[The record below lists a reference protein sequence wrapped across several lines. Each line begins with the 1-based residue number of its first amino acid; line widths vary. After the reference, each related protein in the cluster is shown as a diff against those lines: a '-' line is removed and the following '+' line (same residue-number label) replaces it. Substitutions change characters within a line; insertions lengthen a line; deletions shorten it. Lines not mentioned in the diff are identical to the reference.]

1 MWKSAWDMAVNLGFM
16 AAGNSDKE
24 TPLMKQYHTI
34 KAQYPGAILLFRV
47 GDFYETFSEDARI
60 ASKVLGI
67 VLTKRSNG
75 AASDQD
81 LAGFPHHSL
90 DNYLP
95 RLVKAGYR
103 VAICDQ
109 LEDPKKTKTIVKR
122 GVTELVTP
130 GVSYNDKVLE
140 IKQSNYLVSVV
151 EQNMQ
156 WAASFLDISTGEFM
170 ACEGSL
176 ITIKKLIDAFK
187 PAEWI
192 LPKQQQHTIFEMLG
206 TPTSFQTIDSWVY
219 EASNAQDALCRQFK
233 TQNLKGF
240 GIADMTLAIGASAA
254 ILQYLQFTH
263 HTHID
268 HINRI
273 SRIDEGDSV
282 WIDGF
287 TARNLELTRP
297 IYQGGTAV
305 IDVIDKTCTAMGARL
320 LRNWLVFPLL
330 NRKAI
335 ESRHQR
341 VEVFIHNATE
351 TSVFRDTMK
360 QIGDL
365 QRLVSKVALRKIG
378 PRECLTL
385 GYGLDHLAECKDLFE
400 KSSDP
405 QLQALASQIDPL
417 PRLQTLLSD
426 RLLADA
432 PAVAAKGGIFKSPV
446 HPELQELRELTV
458 SGKDKL
464 IEIQQAEIQRSGIPS
479 LKIGFNNVFGYY
491 LEVTNSHKDKAPED
505 WIRKQTLANAE
516 RYITPELKIYEEKIL
531 NAEDRILTLEA
542 QLWESLLNDISEFVP
557 LLQQQAVILAE
568 LDVLAGFAQLAMD
581 SNYCKPQL
589 NDGHDLLLK
598 DCRHPV
604 IEFQLPAGESYIP
617 NTIEINKNEQR
628 IIILT
633 GPNMSGKSAILRQT
647 ALAVI
652 LAQIGCFVPCS
663 EAHIGITDKIYTRVG
678 ASDNISV
685 GESTFMVEMSETA
698 SILNNLSDRS
708 LVLLDEIGRG
718 TSTYDG
724 VSLAWSI
731 AEYLHSHTS
740 APKTL
745 FATHYHE
752 LNELETKCPG
762 IVNFHISIKEQG
774 AQIVFLRK
782 LTRGGSEHSFGIH
795 VAQLAGIPNAVL
807 MRATE
812 ILNKLEEDRS
822 NLSPQKTLKNTS
834 SKPVYQMNMFQTE
847 DPKLIQVK
855 KLLAGLDI
863 NTLTPIEALLKLQA
877 LQGILNEKLS

>member
-1 MWKSAWDMAVNLGFM
+1 MAG
-16 AAGNSDKE
+16 ASTDKE
-24 TPLMKQYHTI
+24 TPLMKQYHSI

-140 IKQSNYLVSVV
+140 TKQSNYLASVY

-156 WAASFLDISTGEFM
+156 WAVAFLDISTGEFHVS
-170 ACEGSL
+170 EGS
-176 ITIKKLIDAFK
+176 IVSIKKLLDAYK
-187 PAEWI
+187 PSEW
-192 LPKQQQHTIFEMLG
+192 LMPKQQQSLVQELLG
-206 TPTSFQTIDSWVY
+206 TPASFQTLESWVY
-219 EASNAQDALCRQFK
+219 EPSTAQESLCRQFK
-233 TQNLKGF
+233 TQNLKGY
-240 GIADMTLAIGASAA
+240 GIAEMPLAIAA
-254 ILQYLQFTH
+254 AAATLQYLNITH
-263 HTHID
+263 HTHIA
-268 HINRI
+268 HINSI
-273 SRIDEGDSV
+273 ARIDEHDSV

-287 TARNLELTRP
+287 TARNLELVRP
-297 IYQGGTAV
+297 IYQGGTAL

-320 LRNWLVFPLL
+320 LRQWLVFPLIRR
-330 NRKAI
+330 NDI
-335 ESRHQR
+335 EARHNQ
-341 VEVFIHNATE
+341 VEVFINNASE
-351 TSVFRDTMK
+351 TSSFRDTMK

-378 PRECLTL
+378 PRECLML
-385 GYGLDHLAECKDLFE
+385 GYGLENLQESKALFE
-400 KSSDP
+400 NSKDP
-405 QLQALASQIDPL
+405 LLQALAHKIDSL
-417 PRLQTLLSD
+417 PQLQQLIMD
-426 RLLADA
+426 RILADA
-432 PAVAAKGGIFKSPV
+432 PAVAAKGGIFKSHV
-446 HPELQELRELTV
+446 HPELEELRGLTT

-464 IEIQQAEIQRSGIPS
+464 IEIQQQEIERSGITS

-491 LEVTNSHKDKAPED
+491 LEVTNSHKDKAPSD
-505 WIRKQTLANAE
+505 WIRKQTLTNAE
-516 RYITPELKIYEEKIL
+516 RYITPELKVYEEKIL
-531 NAEDRILTLEA
+531 NAEDRILALEA
-542 QLWESLLNDISEFVP
+542 QLWEQLLDSMAEHVP
-557 LLQQQAVILAE
+557 ALQLQANLLAE

-581 SNYCKPQL
+581 NHYCKPQM
-589 NDGHDLLLK
+589 NDGHSLLLK

-604 IEFQLPAGESYIP
+604 IEYQLPPGESYIP
-617 NTIEINKNEQR
+617 NTISLNKDEQR

-652 LAQIGCFVPCS
+652 LAQIGCYAPCS
-663 EAHIGITDKIYTRVG
+663 AAEIGVVDKIYTRVG

-685 GESTFMVEMSETA
+685 GESTFMVEMTETA

-731 AEYLHSHTS
+731 AEYIHSHPS
-740 APKTL
+740 QPKTL

-752 LNELETKCPG
+752 LNELESKCPG
-762 IVNFHISIKEQG
+762 IRNYHISIKEQG
-774 AQIVFLRK
+774 SQIIFLRK
-782 LTRGGSEHSFGIH
+782 LTAGGSEHSFGIH

-807 MRATE
+807 LRATE
-812 ILNKLEEDRS
+812 ILNRLEEDRT
-822 NLSPQKTLKNTS
+822 NLSPQKTLKKTD

-847 DPKLIQVK
+847 DPKMIQVK
-855 KLLAGLDI
+855 KLCGGIDI

-877 LQGILNEKLS
+877 IQGILNNQL

>member
-1 MWKSAWDMAVNLGFM
+1 MWKSGCELAVILGLMAG
-16 AAGNSDKE
+16 ASTDKE
-24 TPLMKQYHTI
+24 TPLMKQYHSI

-140 IKQSNYLVSVV
+140 TKQSNYLASVY

-156 WAASFLDISTGEFM
+156 WAVAFLDISTGEFHVS
-170 ACEGSL
+170 EGS
-176 ITIKKLIDAFK
+176 IVSIKKLLDAYK
-187 PAEWI
+187 PSEW
-192 LPKQQQHTIFEMLG
+192 LMSKQQQSLVQELLG
-206 TPTSFQTIDSWVY
+206 TPSSFQTLESWVY
-219 EASNAQDALCRQFK
+219 ESSTAHEALCRQFK
-233 TQNLKGF
+233 TQNLKGY
-240 GIADMTLAIGASAA
+240 GIAEMPLAIAA
-254 ILQYLQFTH
+254 AAATLQYLNITH
-263 HTHID
+263 HTHIA
-268 HINRI
+268 HINSI
-273 SRIDEGDSV
+273 ARIDEHDSV

-287 TARNLELTRP
+287 TARNLELVRP
-297 IYQGGTAV
+297 IYQGGTAL
-305 IDVIDKTCTAMGARL
+305 IDVIDKTCTSMGARL
-320 LRNWLVFPLL
+320 LRQWLVFPLIQ
-330 NRKAI
+330 RSDI
-335 ESRHQR
+335 EVRHNQ
-341 VEVFIHNATE
+341 VEVFINNASE
-351 TSVFRDTMK
+351 TSSFRDTMK

-378 PRECLTL
+378 PRECLML
-385 GYGLDHLAECKDLFE
+385 GYGLENLQESKVLFE
-400 KSSDP
+400 NSKDP
-405 QLQALASQIDPL
+405 LLQALARKIDSL
-417 PRLQTLLSD
+417 PQLQQVIMD
-426 RLLADA
+426 RILADA
-432 PAVAAKGGIFKSPV
+432 PAVAAKGGIFKSHV
-446 HPELQELRELTV
+446 HPELEELRGLTT

-464 IEIQQAEIQRSGIPS
+464 IEIQQQEIERSGITS

-491 LEVTNSHKDKAPED
+491 LEVTNSHKDKAPTD
-505 WIRKQTLANAE
+505 WIRKQTLTNAE
-516 RYITPELKIYEEKIL
+516 RYITPELKVYEEKIL
-531 NAEDRILTLEA
+531 NAEDRILALEA
-542 QLWESLLNDISEFVP
+542 QLWEQLLDAMAEYVP
-557 LLQQQAVILAE
+557 ALQLQANLLAE

-581 SNYCKPQL
+581 NHYCKPQM
-589 NDGHDLLLK
+589 NDGHSLLLK

-604 IEFQLPAGESYIP
+604 IEYQLPPGESYIP
-617 NTIEINKNEQR
+617 NTISLDKDEQR

-652 LAQIGCFVPCS
+652 LAQIGCYAPCS
-663 EAHIGITDKIYTRVG
+663 AAEIGVVDKIYTRVG

-685 GESTFMVEMSETA
+685 GESTFMVEMTETA

-731 AEYLHSHTS
+731 AEYIHSHPS
-740 APKTL
+740 QPKTL

-752 LNELETKCPG
+752 LNELEAKCPG
-762 IVNFHISIKEQG
+762 IRNYHISIKEQG
-774 AQIVFLRK
+774 NQIIFLRK
-782 LTRGGSEHSFGIH
+782 LTVGGSEHSFGIH

-807 MRATE
+807 LRATE
-812 ILNKLEEDRS
+812 ILNRLEEDRT
-822 NLSPQKTLKNTS
+822 NLSPQKTLKKTD

-847 DPKLIQVK
+847 DPKMIQVK
-855 KLLAGLDI
+855 KLCGAIDI

-877 LQGILNEKLS
+877 IQGILNNQL

>member
-1 MWKSAWDMAVNLGFM
+1 MWKSGCELAVILRLMAG
-16 AAGNSDKE
+16 ASTDKE
-24 TPLMKQYHTI
+24 TPLMKQYHSI

-140 IKQSNYLVSVV
+140 TKQSNYLASVY

-156 WAASFLDISTGEFM
+156 WAVAFLDISTGEFHVS
-170 ACEGSL
+170 EGS
-176 ITIKKLIDAFK
+176 IVSIKKLLDAYK
-187 PAEWI
+187 PSEW
-192 LPKQQQHTIFEMLG
+192 LMSKQQQSLVQELLG
-206 TPTSFQTIDSWVY
+206 TPSSFQTLESWVY
-219 EASNAQDALCRQFK
+219 ESSTAHEALCRQFK
-233 TQNLKGF
+233 TQNLKGY
-240 GIADMTLAIGASAA
+240 GIAEMPLAIAA
-254 ILQYLQFTH
+254 AAATLQYLNITH
-263 HTHID
+263 HTHIA
-268 HINRI
+268 HINSI
-273 SRIDEGDSV
+273 ARIDEHDSV

-287 TARNLELTRP
+287 TARNLELVRP
-297 IYQGGTAV
+297 IYQGGTAL
-305 IDVIDKTCTAMGARL
+305 IDVIDKTCTSMGARL
-320 LRNWLVFPLL
+320 LRQWLVFPLIQ
-330 NRKAI
+330 RSDI
-335 ESRHQR
+335 EVRHNQ
-341 VEVFIHNATE
+341 VEVFINNASE
-351 TSVFRDTMK
+351 TSSFRDTMK

-378 PRECLTL
+378 PRECLML
-385 GYGLDHLAECKDLFE
+385 GYGLENLQESKVLFE
-400 KSSDP
+400 NSKDP
-405 QLQALASQIDPL
+405 LLQALAHKIDSL
-417 PRLQTLLSD
+417 PQLQQVIMD
-426 RLLADA
+426 RILADA
-432 PAVAAKGGIFKSPV
+432 PAVAAKGGIFKSHV
-446 HPELQELRELTV
+446 HPELEELRGLTT

-464 IEIQQAEIQRSGIPS
+464 IEIQQQEIERSGITS

-491 LEVTNSHKDKAPED
+491 LEVTNSHKDKAPTD
-505 WIRKQTLANAE
+505 WIRKQTLTNAE
-516 RYITPELKIYEEKIL
+516 RYITPELKVYEEKIL
-531 NAEDRILTLEA
+531 NAEDRILALEA
-542 QLWESLLNDISEFVP
+542 QLWEQLLDAMAEYVP
-557 LLQQQAVILAE
+557 ALQLQANLLAE

-581 SNYCKPQL
+581 NHYCKPQM
-589 NDGHDLLLK
+589 NDGHSLLLK

-604 IEFQLPAGESYIP
+604 IEYQLPPGESYIP
-617 NTIEINKNEQR
+617 NTISLDKDEQR

-652 LAQIGCFVPCS
+652 LAQIGCYAPCS
-663 EAHIGITDKIYTRVG
+663 AAEIGVVDKIYTRVG

-685 GESTFMVEMSETA
+685 GESTFMVEMTETA

-731 AEYLHSHTS
+731 AEYIHSHPS
-740 APKTL
+740 QPKTL

-752 LNELETKCPG
+752 LNELEAKCPG
-762 IVNFHISIKEQG
+762 IRNYHISIKEQG
-774 AQIVFLRK
+774 NQIIFLRK
-782 LTRGGSEHSFGIH
+782 LTVGGSEHSFGIH

-807 MRATE
+807 LRATE
-812 ILNKLEEDRS
+812 ILNRLEEDRT
-822 NLSPQKTLKNTS
+822 NLSPQKTLKKTD

-847 DPKLIQVK
+847 DPKMIQVK
-855 KLLAGLDI
+855 KLCGAIDI

-877 LQGILNEKLS
+877 IQGILNNQL

>member
-1 MWKSAWDMAVNLGFM
+1 MAG
-16 AAGNSDKE
+16 GNSDKE
-24 TPLMKQYHTI
+24 TPLMKQYYTI

-81 LAGFPHHSL
+81 LAGFPYHSL

-140 IKQSNYLVSVV
+140 IKQSNYLVSVL

-156 WAASFLDISTGEFM
+156 WAASFLDISTGEFLV
-170 ACEGSL
+170 CEGSL
-176 ITIKKLIDAFK
+176 ITVKKMIDAFK
-187 PAEWI
+187 PSEWI
-192 LPKQQQHTIFEMLG
+192 LPKQQQQTIFEILG
-206 TPTSFQTIDSWVY
+206 TPASFQTIESWVY
-219 EASNAQDALCRQFK
+219 ESSNANESLCRQFK

-240 GIADMTLAIGASAA
+240 GISEMPLAIGSAAA

-305 IDVIDKTCTAMGARL
+305 IDVIDKTCTAMGARM

-330 NRKAI
+330 DRQAI
-335 ESRHQR
+335 EHRHQR
-341 VEVFIHNATE
+341 VEVFINNPSE

-385 GYGLDHLAECKDLFE
+385 GYGLDNLADCKVLFE
-400 KSSDP
+400 NSSDP
-405 QLQALASQIDPL
+405 QLQALASKIDPL
-417 PRLQTLLSD
+417 PKLQTIISD
-426 RLLADA
+426 RMLADA
-432 PAVAAKGGIFKSPV
+432 PAVAAKGGIFKSHV
-446 HPELQELRELTV
+446 HPDLQELRDLTT

-464 IEIQQAEIQRSGIPS
+464 IEIQQAEIQRSGITS

-505 WIRKQTLANAE
+505 WIRKQTLTNAE

-531 NAEDRILTLEA
+531 NAEDLILALESE
-542 QLWESLLNDISEFVP
+542 LWEKLLTDMSEFVP
-557 LLQQQAVILAE
+557 LLQQQATILAE
-568 LDVLAGFAQLAMD
+568 LDVLVGFAQLAMD
-581 SNYCKPQL
+581 YNYCKPNL
-589 NDGHDLLLK
+589 NDGYDLLLK

-617 NTIEINKNEQR
+617 NTIQLNKDEQR
-628 IIILT
+628 IVILT

-652 LAQIGCFVPCS
+652 LAQIGCYVPCS

-731 AEYLHSHTS
+731 AEYIHSHPA

-752 LNELETKCPG
+752 LNELESKCPG

-774 AQIVFLRK
+774 SQIVFLRK

-807 MRATE
+807 IRATE

-834 SKPVYQMNMFQTE
+834 TKPVYQMNMFQTE

-855 KLLAGLDI
+855 KLLASIDI

-877 LQGILNEKLS
+877 VQGILNEKIN

>member
-1 MWKSAWDMAVNLGFM
+1 MAG
-16 AAGNSDKE
+16 ASTDKE
-24 TPLMKQYHTI
+24 TPLMKQYHSI

-140 IKQSNYLVSVV
+140 TKQSNYLASVY

-156 WAASFLDISTGEFM
+156 WAVAFLDISTGEFHVS
-170 ACEGSL
+170 EGS
-176 ITIKKLIDAFK
+176 IVSIKKLLDAYK
-187 PAEWI
+187 PSEW
-192 LPKQQQHTIFEMLG
+192 LMPKQQQSLVHELLG
-206 TPTSFQTIDSWVY
+206 TPTSFQTLESWVY
-219 EASNAQDALCRQFK
+219 EQSTAQESLCRQFK
-233 TQNLKGF
+233 TQNLKGY
-240 GIADMTLAIGASAA
+240 GIAEMPLAIAA
-254 ILQYLQFTH
+254 AAATLQYLNITH
-263 HTHID
+263 HTHIA
-268 HINRI
+268 HINSI
-273 SRIDEGDSV
+273 ARIDEHDSV

-287 TARNLELTRP
+287 TARNLELVRP
-297 IYQGGTAV
+297 IYQGGTAL

-320 LRNWLVFPLL
+320 LRQWLVFPLIRR
-330 NRKAI
+330 NDI
-335 ESRHQR
+335 EARHNQ
-341 VEVFIHNATE
+341 VEVFINNASE
-351 TSVFRDTMK
+351 TSSFRDTMK

-378 PRECLTL
+378 PRECLML
-385 GYGLDHLAECKDLFE
+385 GYGLENLQESKALFE
-400 KSSDP
+400 NSKDP
-405 QLQALASQIDPL
+405 LLQALAHKIDSL
-417 PRLQTLLSD
+417 PQLQQLIMD
-426 RLLADA
+426 RILADA
-432 PAVAAKGGIFKSPV
+432 PAVAAKGGIFKSHV
-446 HPELQELRELTV
+446 HPELEELRGLTT

-464 IEIQQAEIQRSGIPS
+464 IEIQQQEIERSGITS

-491 LEVTNSHKDKAPED
+491 LEVTNSHKDKAPSD
-505 WIRKQTLANAE
+505 WIRKQTLTNAE
-516 RYITPELKIYEEKIL
+516 RYITPELKVYEEKIL
-531 NAEDRILTLEA
+531 NAEDRILALEA
-542 QLWESLLNDISEFVP
+542 QLWEQLLDAMAEHVP
-557 LLQQQAVILAE
+557 ALQLQANLLAE

-581 SNYCKPQL
+581 NHYCKPQM
-589 NDGHDLLLK
+589 NDGHSLLLK

-604 IEFQLPAGESYIP
+604 IEYQLPPGESYIP
-617 NTIEINKNEQR
+617 NTISLNKDEQR

-652 LAQIGCFVPCS
+652 LAQIGCYAPCS
-663 EAHIGITDKIYTRVG
+663 AAEIGVVDKIYTRVG

-685 GESTFMVEMSETA
+685 GESTFMVEMTETA

-731 AEYLHSHTS
+731 AEYIHSHPS
-740 APKTL
+740 QPKTL

-752 LNELETKCPG
+752 LNELESKCPG
-762 IVNFHISIKEQG
+762 IRNYHISIKEQG
-774 AQIVFLRK
+774 SQIIFLRK
-782 LTRGGSEHSFGIH
+782 LTAGGSEHSFGIH

-807 MRATE
+807 LRATE
-812 ILNKLEEDRS
+812 ILNRLEEDRT
-822 NLSPQKTLKNTS
+822 NLSPQKTLKKTD

-847 DPKLIQVK
+847 DPKMIQVK
-855 KLLAGLDI
+855 KLCGGIDI

-877 LQGILNEKLS
+877 IQGILNNQL

>member
-1 MWKSAWDMAVNLGFM
+1 MAG
-16 AAGNSDKE
+16 ASTDKE
-24 TPLMKQYHTI
+24 TPLMKQYYSI

-140 IKQSNYLVSVV
+140 TKQSNYLASVY

-156 WAASFLDISTGEFM
+156 WAVAFLDISTGEFYVS
-170 ACEGSL
+170 EGSML
-176 ITIKKLIDAFK
+176 SIKKLIDAYK
-187 PAEWI
+187 PSEW
-192 LPKQQQHTIFEMLG
+192 LMPKQQQTLIQEMQG
-206 TPTSFQTIDSWVY
+206 TPTSFQTMETWVY
-219 EASNAQDALCRQFK
+219 EPSTAQEALCRQFK

-240 GIADMTLAIGASAA
+240 GIAEMPLAVSAA
-254 ILQYLQFTH
+254 AAALQYLTLTH
-263 HTHID
+263 HTHIA
-268 HINRI
+268 HINGI
-273 SRIDEGDSV
+273 SRIDENQSV

-287 TARNLELTRP
+287 TARNLELVRP
-297 IYQGGTAV
+297 IYQGGTAL

-320 LRNWLVFPLL
+320 LRQWLVFPLIH
-330 NRKAI
+330 RQAI
-335 ESRHQR
+335 EARHSQ
-341 VEVFIHNATE
+341 VEVFINNATE
-351 TSVFRDTMK
+351 TSSFRDTMK

-378 PRECLTL
+378 PRECLML
-385 GYGLDHLAECKDLFE
+385 GYGLENLQESKDLFAQS
-400 KSSDP
+400 KDP
-405 QLQALASQIDPL
+405 QLQALANKIDALPNLQALIMDQI
-417 PRLQTLLSD
+417 
-426 RLLADA
+426 LADA
-432 PAVAAKGGIFKSPV
+432 PAVAAKGGIFKSHV
-446 HPELQELRELTV
+446 HPELEELRGLTT

-464 IEIQQAEIQRSGIPS
+464 IEIQQQEIERSGIPS

-505 WIRKQTLANAE
+505 WIRKQTLTNAE

-531 NAEDRILTLEA
+531 NAEDRILALEA
-542 QLWESLLNDISEFVP
+542 QLWEQLLDSMSSFVAP
-557 LLQQQAVILAE
+557 LQLQANLLAE

-581 SNYCKPQL
+581 NQYCKPSM
-589 NDGHDLLLK
+589 NDGFDLVLK

-604 IEFQLPAGESYIP
+604 IEYQLPPGESYIP
-617 NTIEINKNEQR
+617 NTISLDKEAQR

-652 LAQIGCFVPCS
+652 LAQIGCYAPCS
-663 EAHIGITDKIYTRVG
+663 AAEIGVVDKIYTRVG

-685 GESTFMVEMSETA
+685 GESTFMVEMTETA

-731 AEYLHSHTS
+731 AEYIHSHP
-740 APKTL
+740 ALPKTL

-752 LNELETKCPG
+752 LNELESKCPG
-762 IVNFHISIKEQG
+762 IRNYHISIKEQG
-774 AQIVFLRK
+774 SQIIFLRK
-782 LTRGGSEHSFGIH
+782 LTQGGSEHSFGIH

-807 MRATE
+807 LRATE
-812 ILNKLEEDRS
+812 ILNQLEQERA
-822 NLSPQKTLKNTS
+822 NLSPQKTLKKTDT
-834 SKPVYQMNMFQTE
+834 KPVYQMNLFQTE
-847 DPKLIQVK
+847 DPKLVQVK
-855 KLLAGLDI
+855 KLCGTLDI

-877 LQGILNEKLS
+877 IQGILNNKL

>member
-1 MWKSAWDMAVNLGFM
+1 MAG
-16 AAGNSDKE
+16 GNSDKE
-24 TPLMKQYHTI
+24 TPLMKQYYTI

-81 LAGFPHHSL
+81 LAGFPYHSL

-140 IKQSNYLVSVV
+140 IKQSNYLVSVL

-156 WAASFLDISTGEFM
+156 WAASFLDISTGEFLV
-170 ACEGSL
+170 CEGSL
-176 ITIKKLIDAFK
+176 ITVKKMIDAFK
-187 PAEWI
+187 PSEWI
-192 LPKQQQHTIFEMLG
+192 LPKQQQQTIFEILG
-206 TPTSFQTIDSWVY
+206 TPASFQTIESWVY
-219 EASNAQDALCRQFK
+219 ESSNANESLCRQFK

-240 GIADMTLAIGASAA
+240 GISEMPLAIGSAAA

-305 IDVIDKTCTAMGARL
+305 IDVIDKTCTAMGARM

-330 NRKAI
+330 DRQAI
-335 ESRHQR
+335 EHRHQR
-341 VEVFIHNATE
+341 VEVFINNPSE

-385 GYGLDHLAECKDLFE
+385 GYGLDNLADCKVLFE
-400 KSSDP
+400 NSSDH
-405 QLQALASQIDPL
+405 QLQALASKIDPL
-417 PRLQTLLSD
+417 PKLQTIISD
-426 RLLADA
+426 RMLADA
-432 PAVAAKGGIFKSPV
+432 PAVAAKGGIFKSHV
-446 HPELQELRELTV
+446 HPDLQELRDLTT

-464 IEIQQAEIQRSGIPS
+464 IEIQQAEIQRSGITS

-505 WIRKQTLANAE
+505 WIRKQTLTNAE

-531 NAEDRILTLEA
+531 NAEDLILALESE
-542 QLWESLLNDISEFVP
+542 LWEKLLTDMSEFVP
-557 LLQQQAVILAE
+557 LLQQQATILAE
-568 LDVLAGFAQLAMD
+568 LDVLVGFAQLAMD
-581 SNYCKPQL
+581 YNYCKPNL
-589 NDGHDLLLK
+589 NDGYDLLLK

-617 NTIEINKNEQR
+617 NTIQLNKDEQR
-628 IIILT
+628 IVILT
-633 GPNMSGKSAILRQT
+633 GPNMSGKSAVLRQT

-652 LAQIGCFVPCS
+652 LAQIGCYVPCS

-731 AEYLHSHTS
+731 AEYLYTHPS

-752 LNELETKCPG
+752 LNELESKCPG

-782 LTRGGSEHSFGIH
+782 LTLGGSEHSFGIH

-807 MRATE
+807 IRATE

-834 SKPVYQMNMFQTE
+834 TKPVYQMNMFQTE

-855 KLLAGLDI
+855 KLLASIDI

-877 LQGILNEKLS
+877 VQGILNEKIN

>member
-1 MWKSAWDMAVNLGFM
+1 MAG
-16 AAGNSDKE
+16 ASTDKE
-24 TPLMKQYHTI
+24 TPLMKQYHSI

-140 IKQSNYLVSVV
+140 TKQSNYLASVY

-156 WAASFLDISTGEFM
+156 WAVAFLDISTGEFHVS
-170 ACEGSL
+170 EGS
-176 ITIKKLIDAFK
+176 IVSIKKLLDAYK
-187 PAEWI
+187 PSEW
-192 LPKQQQHTIFEMLG
+192 LMPKQQQSLVHELLG
-206 TPTSFQTIDSWVY
+206 TPTSFQTLESWVY
-219 EASNAQDALCRQFK
+219 EPSTAQESLCRQFK
-233 TQNLKGF
+233 TQNLKGY
-240 GIADMTLAIGASAA
+240 GIAEMPLAIAA
-254 ILQYLQFTH
+254 AAATLQYLNITH
-263 HTHID
+263 HTHIA
-268 HINRI
+268 HINSI
-273 SRIDEGDSV
+273 SRIDEHDSV

-287 TARNLELTRP
+287 TARNLELVRP
-297 IYQGGTAV
+297 IYQGGTAL

-320 LRNWLVFPLL
+320 LRQWLVFPLIRR
-330 NRKAI
+330 NDI
-335 ESRHQR
+335 EARHNQ
-341 VEVFIHNATE
+341 VEVFINNASE
-351 TSVFRDTMK
+351 TSSFRDTMK

-378 PRECLTL
+378 PRECLML
-385 GYGLDHLAECKDLFE
+385 GYGLENLQESKALFE
-400 KSSDP
+400 NSKDP
-405 QLQALASQIDPL
+405 LLQALAHKIDSL
-417 PRLQTLLSD
+417 PQLQQLIMD
-426 RLLADA
+426 RILADA
-432 PAVAAKGGIFKSPV
+432 PAVAAKGGIFKSHV
-446 HPELQELRELTV
+446 HPELEELRGLTT

-464 IEIQQAEIQRSGIPS
+464 IEIQQQEIERSGITS

-491 LEVTNSHKDKAPED
+491 LEVTNSHKDKAPSD
-505 WIRKQTLANAE
+505 WIRKQTLTNAE
-516 RYITPELKIYEEKIL
+516 RYITPELKVYEEKIL
-531 NAEDRILTLEA
+531 NAEDRILALEA
-542 QLWESLLNDISEFVP
+542 QLWEQLLDAMAEHVP
-557 LLQQQAVILAE
+557 ALQLQANLLAE

-581 SNYCKPQL
+581 NHYCKPQM
-589 NDGHDLLLK
+589 NDGHSLLLK

-604 IEFQLPAGESYIP
+604 IEYQLPPGESYIP
-617 NTIEINKNEQR
+617 NTISLNKDEQR

-652 LAQIGCFVPCS
+652 LAQIGCYAPCS
-663 EAHIGITDKIYTRVG
+663 AAEIGVVDKIYTRVG

-685 GESTFMVEMSETA
+685 GESTFMVEMTETA

-731 AEYLHSHTS
+731 AEYIHSHPS
-740 APKTL
+740 QPKTL

-752 LNELETKCPG
+752 LNELESKCPG
-762 IVNFHISIKEQG
+762 IRNYHISIKEQG
-774 AQIVFLRK
+774 SQIIFLRK
-782 LTRGGSEHSFGIH
+782 LTAGGSEHSFGIH

-807 MRATE
+807 LRATE
-812 ILNKLEEDRS
+812 ILNRLEEDRT
-822 NLSPQKTLKNTS
+822 NLSPQKTLKKTD

-847 DPKLIQVK
+847 DPKMIQVK
-855 KLLAGLDI
+855 KLCGGIDI

-877 LQGILNEKLS
+877 IQGILNNQL

>member
-1 MWKSAWDMAVNLGFM
+1 MWKSGCELAVILGLMAG
-16 AAGNSDKE
+16 ASTDKE
-24 TPLMKQYHTI
+24 TPLMKQYHSI

-140 IKQSNYLVSVV
+140 TKQSNYLASVY

-156 WAASFLDISTGEFM
+156 WAVAFLDISTGEFHVS
-170 ACEGSL
+170 EGS
-176 ITIKKLIDAFK
+176 IVSIKKLLDAYK
-187 PAEWI
+187 PSEW
-192 LPKQQQHTIFEMLG
+192 LMSKQQQSLVQELLG
-206 TPTSFQTIDSWVY
+206 TPTSFQTLESWIY
-219 EASNAQDALCRQFK
+219 ESSTAHEALCRQFK
-233 TQNLKGF
+233 TQNLKGY
-240 GIADMTLAIGASAA
+240 GIAEMPLAIAA
-254 ILQYLQFTH
+254 AAATLQYLNITH
-263 HTHID
+263 HTHIA
-268 HINRI
+268 HINSI
-273 SRIDEGDSV
+273 ARIDEHDSV

-287 TARNLELTRP
+287 TARNLELVRP
-297 IYQGGTAV
+297 IYQGGTAL
-305 IDVIDKTCTAMGARL
+305 IDVIDKTCTSMGARL
-320 LRNWLVFPLL
+320 LRQWLVFPLIQ
-330 NRKAI
+330 RSDI
-335 ESRHQR
+335 EVRHNQ
-341 VEVFIHNATE
+341 VEVFINNASE
-351 TSVFRDTMK
+351 TSSFRDTMK

-378 PRECLTL
+378 PRECLML
-385 GYGLDHLAECKDLFE
+385 GYGLENLQESKVLFE
-400 KSSDP
+400 NSKDP
-405 QLQALASQIDPL
+405 LLQALAHKIDSL
-417 PRLQTLLSD
+417 PQLQQVIMD
-426 RLLADA
+426 RILADA
-432 PAVAAKGGIFKSPV
+432 PAVAAKGGIFKSHV
-446 HPELQELRELTV
+446 HPELEELRGLTT

-464 IEIQQAEIQRSGIPS
+464 IEIQQQEIERSGITS

-491 LEVTNSHKDKAPED
+491 LEVTNSHKDKAPTD
-505 WIRKQTLANAE
+505 WIRKQTLTNAE
-516 RYITPELKIYEEKIL
+516 RYITPELKVYEEKIL
-531 NAEDRILTLEA
+531 NAEDRILALEA
-542 QLWESLLNDISEFVP
+542 QLWEQLLDAMAEYVP
-557 LLQQQAVILAE
+557 ALQLQANLLAE

-581 SNYCKPQL
+581 NHYCKPQM
-589 NDGHDLLLK
+589 NDGHSLLLK

-604 IEFQLPAGESYIP
+604 IEYQLPPGESYIP
-617 NTIEINKNEQR
+617 NTISLDKDEQR

-652 LAQIGCFVPCS
+652 LAQIGCYAPCS
-663 EAHIGITDKIYTRVG
+663 AAEIGVVDKIYTRVG

-685 GESTFMVEMSETA
+685 GESTFMVEMTETA

-731 AEYLHSHTS
+731 AEYIHSHPS
-740 APKTL
+740 QPKTL

-752 LNELETKCPG
+752 LNELEAKCPG
-762 IVNFHISIKEQG
+762 IRNYHISIKEQG
-774 AQIVFLRK
+774 NQIIFLRK
-782 LTRGGSEHSFGIH
+782 LTVGGSEHSFGIH

-807 MRATE
+807 LRATE
-812 ILNKLEEDRS
+812 ILNRLEEDRT
-822 NLSPQKTLKNTS
+822 NLSPQKTLKKTD

-847 DPKLIQVK
+847 DPKMIQVK
-855 KLLAGLDI
+855 
-863 NTLTPIEALLKLQA
+863 
-877 LQGILNEKLS
+877 

>member
-1 MWKSAWDMAVNLGFM
+1 MAG
-16 AAGNSDKE
+16 GNSDKE
-24 TPLMKQYHTI
+24 TPLMKQYYTI

-81 LAGFPHHSL
+81 LAGFPYHSL

-140 IKQSNYLVSVV
+140 IKQSNYLVSVL
-151 EQNMQ
+151 EQNMK
-156 WAASFLDISTGEFM
+156 WAASFLDISTGEFLV
-170 ACEGSL
+170 CEGSL
-176 ITIKKLIDAFK
+176 ITVKKMIDAFK
-187 PAEWI
+187 PSEWI
-192 LPKQQQHTIFEMLG
+192 LPKQQQQTIFEILG
-206 TPTSFQTIDSWVY
+206 TPASFQTIESWVY
-219 EASNAQDALCRQFK
+219 ESSNANESLCRQFK

-240 GIADMTLAIGASAA
+240 GISEMPLAIGSAAA

-305 IDVIDKTCTAMGARL
+305 IDVIDKTCTAMGARM

-330 NRKAI
+330 DRQAI
-335 ESRHQR
+335 EHRHQR
-341 VEVFIHNATE
+341 VEVFINNPSE

-385 GYGLDHLAECKDLFE
+385 GYGLDNLADCKVLFE
-400 KSSDP
+400 NSSDP
-405 QLQALASQIDPL
+405 QLQALASKIDPL
-417 PRLQTLLSD
+417 PKLQTIISD
-426 RLLADA
+426 RMLADA
-432 PAVAAKGGIFKSPV
+432 PAVAAKGGIFKSHV
-446 HPELQELRELTV
+446 HPDLQELRDLTT

-464 IEIQQAEIQRSGIPS
+464 IEIQQAEIQRSGITS

-505 WIRKQTLANAE
+505 WIRKQTLTNAE

-531 NAEDRILTLEA
+531 NAEDLILALEA
-542 QLWESLLNDISEFVP
+542 ELWEKLLTDMSEFVP
-557 LLQQQAVILAE
+557 LLQQQATILAE
-568 LDVLAGFAQLAMD
+568 LDVLVGFAQLAMD
-581 SNYCKPQL
+581 YNYCKPNL
-589 NDGHDLLLK
+589 NDGYDLLLK

-617 NTIEINKNEQR
+617 NTIQLNKDEQR
-628 IIILT
+628 IVILT
-633 GPNMSGKSAILRQT
+633 GPNMSGKSAVLRQT

-652 LAQIGCFVPCS
+652 LAQIGCYVPCS

-731 AEYLHSHTS
+731 AEYLYTHPS

-752 LNELETKCPG
+752 LNELESKCPG

-782 LTRGGSEHSFGIH
+782 LTLGGSEHSFGIH
-795 VAQLAGIPNAVL
+795 VARLAGIPNAVL
-807 MRATE
+807 IRATE

-834 SKPVYQMNMFQTE
+834 TKPVYQMNMFQTE

-855 KLLAGLDI
+855 KLLASIDI

-877 LQGILNEKLS
+877 VQGILNEKIN

>member
-1 MWKSAWDMAVNLGFM
+1 MWKSGCELAVILGLMAG
-16 AAGNSDKE
+16 ASTDKE
-24 TPLMKQYHTI
+24 TPLMKQYHSI

-140 IKQSNYLVSVV
+140 TKQSNYLASVY

-156 WAASFLDISTGEFM
+156 WAVAFLDISTGEFHVS
-170 ACEGSL
+170 EGS
-176 ITIKKLIDAFK
+176 IVSIKKLLDAYK
-187 PAEWI
+187 PSEW
-192 LPKQQQHTIFEMLG
+192 LMSKQQQSLVQELLG
-206 TPTSFQTIDSWVY
+206 IPSSFQTLESWVY
-219 EASNAQDALCRQFK
+219 ESSTAHEALCRQFK
-233 TQNLKGF
+233 TQNLKGY
-240 GIADMTLAIGASAA
+240 GIAEMPLAIAA
-254 ILQYLQFTH
+254 AAATLQYLNITH
-263 HTHID
+263 HTHIA
-268 HINRI
+268 HINSI
-273 SRIDEGDSV
+273 ARIDEHDSV

-287 TARNLELTRP
+287 TARNLELVRP
-297 IYQGGTAV
+297 IYQGGTAL
-305 IDVIDKTCTAMGARL
+305 IDVIDKTCTSMGARL
-320 LRNWLVFPLL
+320 LRQWLVFPLIQ
-330 NRKAI
+330 RSDI
-335 ESRHQR
+335 EVRHNQ
-341 VEVFIHNATE
+341 VEVFINNASE
-351 TSVFRDTMK
+351 TSSFRDTMK

-378 PRECLTL
+378 PRECLML
-385 GYGLDHLAECKDLFE
+385 GYGLENLQESKVLFE
-400 KSSDP
+400 NSKDP
-405 QLQALASQIDPL
+405 LLQALAHKIDSL
-417 PRLQTLLSD
+417 PQLQQVIMD
-426 RLLADA
+426 RILADA
-432 PAVAAKGGIFKSPV
+432 PAVAAKGGIFKSHV
-446 HPELQELRELTV
+446 HPELEELRGLTT

-464 IEIQQAEIQRSGIPS
+464 IEIQQQEIERSGITS

-491 LEVTNSHKDKAPED
+491 LEVTNSHKDKAPTD
-505 WIRKQTLANAE
+505 WIRKQTLTNAE
-516 RYITPELKIYEEKIL
+516 RYITPELKVYEEKIL
-531 NAEDRILTLEA
+531 NAEDRILALEA
-542 QLWESLLNDISEFVP
+542 QLWEQLLDAMAEYVP
-557 LLQQQAVILAE
+557 ALQLQANLLAE

-581 SNYCKPQL
+581 NHYCKPQM
-589 NDGHDLLLK
+589 NDGHSLLLK

-604 IEFQLPAGESYIP
+604 IEYQLPPGESYIP
-617 NTIEINKNEQR
+617 NTISLDKDEQR

-652 LAQIGCFVPCS
+652 LAQIGCYAPCS
-663 EAHIGITDKIYTRVG
+663 AAEIGMVDKIYTRVG

-685 GESTFMVEMSETA
+685 GESTFMVEMTETA

-731 AEYLHSHTS
+731 AEYIHSHPS
-740 APKTL
+740 QPKTL

-752 LNELETKCPG
+752 LNELEAKCPG
-762 IVNFHISIKEQG
+762 IRNYHISIKEQG
-774 AQIVFLRK
+774 NQIIFLRK
-782 LTRGGSEHSFGIH
+782 LTVGGSEHSFGIH

-807 MRATE
+807 LRATE
-812 ILNKLEEDRS
+812 ILNRLEEDRT
-822 NLSPQKTLKNTS
+822 NLSPQKTLKKTD

-847 DPKLIQVK
+847 DPKMIQVK
-855 KLLAGLDI
+855 KLCGGIDI

-877 LQGILNEKLS
+877 IQGILNNQL

>member
-1 MWKSAWDMAVNLGFM
+1 MAVNLGFM

-192 LPKQQQHTIFEMLG
+192 LPKQQQNTIFEMLG

-219 EASNAQDALCRQFK
+219 EASNAQEALCRQFK

-652 LAQIGCFVPCS
+652 LAQIGCFVPCR

-731 AEYLHSHTS
+731 AEYLHSHPS

>member
-1 MWKSAWDMAVNLGFM
+1 MWKSGCELAVILGLMAG
-16 AAGNSDKE
+16 ASTDKE
-24 TPLMKQYHTI
+24 TPLMKQYHSI

-140 IKQSNYLVSVV
+140 TKQSNYLASVY

-156 WAASFLDISTGEFM
+156 WAVAFLDISTGEFHVS
-170 ACEGSL
+170 EGS
-176 ITIKKLIDAFK
+176 IVSIKKLLDAYK
-187 PAEWI
+187 PSEW
-192 LPKQQQHTIFEMLG
+192 LMSKQQQSLVQELLG
-206 TPTSFQTIDSWVY
+206 TPSSFQTLESWVY
-219 EASNAQDALCRQFK
+219 ESSTAHEALCRQFK
-233 TQNLKGF
+233 TQNLKGY
-240 GIADMTLAIGASAA
+240 GIAEMPLAIAA
-254 ILQYLQFTH
+254 AAATLQYLNITH
-263 HTHID
+263 HTHIA
-268 HINRI
+268 HINSI
-273 SRIDEGDSV
+273 ARIDEHDSV

-287 TARNLELTRP
+287 TARNLELVRP
-297 IYQGGTAV
+297 IYQGGTAL
-305 IDVIDKTCTAMGARL
+305 IDVIDKTCTSMGARL
-320 LRNWLVFPLL
+320 LRQWLVFPLIQ
-330 NRKAI
+330 RSDI
-335 ESRHQR
+335 EVRHNQ
-341 VEVFIHNATE
+341 VEVFINNASE
-351 TSVFRDTMK
+351 TSSFRDTMK

-378 PRECLTL
+378 PRECLML
-385 GYGLDHLAECKDLFE
+385 GYGLENLQESKVLFE
-400 KSSDP
+400 NSKDP
-405 QLQALASQIDPL
+405 LLQALAHKIDSL
-417 PRLQTLLSD
+417 PQLQQVIMD
-426 RLLADA
+426 RILADA
-432 PAVAAKGGIFKSPV
+432 PAVAAKGGIFKSHV
-446 HPELQELRELTV
+446 HPELEELRGLTT

-464 IEIQQAEIQRSGIPS
+464 IEIQQQEIERSGITS

-491 LEVTNSHKDKAPED
+491 LEVTNSHKDKAPTD
-505 WIRKQTLANAE
+505 WIRKQTLTNAE
-516 RYITPELKIYEEKIL
+516 RYITPELKVYEEKIL
-531 NAEDRILTLEA
+531 NAEDRILALEA
-542 QLWESLLNDISEFVP
+542 QLWEQLLDAMAEYVP
-557 LLQQQAVILAE
+557 ALQLQANLLAE

-581 SNYCKPQL
+581 NDYCKPQM
-589 NDGHDLLLK
+589 NDGHSLLLK

-604 IEFQLPAGESYIP
+604 IEYQLPPGESYIP
-617 NTIEINKNEQR
+617 NTISLDKDEQR

-652 LAQIGCFVPCS
+652 LAQIGCYAPCS
-663 EAHIGITDKIYTRVG
+663 AAEIGVVDKIYTRVG

-685 GESTFMVEMSETA
+685 GESTFMVEMTETA

-731 AEYLHSHTS
+731 AEYIHSHPS
-740 APKTL
+740 QPKTL

-752 LNELETKCPG
+752 LNELEAKCAG
-762 IVNFHISIKEQG
+762 IRNYHISIKEQG
-774 AQIVFLRK
+774 NQIIFLRK
-782 LTRGGSEHSFGIH
+782 LTVGGSEHSFGIH

-807 MRATE
+807 LRATE
-812 ILNKLEEDRS
+812 ILNRLEEDRT
-822 NLSPQKTLKNTS
+822 NLSPQKTLKKTD

-847 DPKLIQVK
+847 DPKMIQVK
-855 KLLAGLDI
+855 KLCGGIDI

-877 LQGILNEKLS
+877 IQGILNNQL

>member
-1 MWKSAWDMAVNLGFM
+1 MWKSGCELAVILGLMAG
-16 AAGNSDKE
+16 ASTDKE
-24 TPLMKQYHTI
+24 TPLMKQYHSI

-140 IKQSNYLVSVV
+140 TKQSNYLASVY

-156 WAASFLDISTGEFM
+156 WAVAFLDISTGEFHVS
-170 ACEGSL
+170 EGS
-176 ITIKKLIDAFK
+176 IVSIKKLLDAYK
-187 PAEWI
+187 PSEW
-192 LPKQQQHTIFEMLG
+192 LMSKQQQSLVQELLG
-206 TPTSFQTIDSWVY
+206 TPSSFQTLESWVY
-219 EASNAQDALCRQFK
+219 ESSTAHEALCRQFK
-233 TQNLKGF
+233 TQNLKGY
-240 GIADMTLAIGASAA
+240 GIAEMPLAIAA
-254 ILQYLQFTH
+254 AAATLQYLNITH
-263 HTHID
+263 HTHIA
-268 HINRI
+268 HINSI
-273 SRIDEGDSV
+273 ARIDEHDSV

-287 TARNLELTRP
+287 TARNLELVRP
-297 IYQGGTAV
+297 IYQGGTAL
-305 IDVIDKTCTAMGARL
+305 IDVIDKTCTSMGARL
-320 LRNWLVFPLL
+320 LRQWLVFPLIQ
-330 NRKAI
+330 RSDI
-335 ESRHQR
+335 EVRHNQ
-341 VEVFIHNATE
+341 VEVFINNASE
-351 TSVFRDTMK
+351 TSSFRDTMK

-378 PRECLTL
+378 PRECLML
-385 GYGLDHLAECKDLFE
+385 GYGLENLQESKVLFE
-400 KSSDP
+400 NSKDP
-405 QLQALASQIDPL
+405 LLQALAHKIDSL
-417 PRLQTLLSD
+417 PQLQQVIMD
-426 RLLADA
+426 RILADA
-432 PAVAAKGGIFKSPV
+432 PAVAAKGGIFKSHV
-446 HPELQELRELTV
+446 HSELEELRGLTT

-464 IEIQQAEIQRSGIPS
+464 IEIQQQEIERSGITS

-491 LEVTNSHKDKAPED
+491 LEVTNSHKDKAPTD
-505 WIRKQTLANAE
+505 WIRKQTLTNAE
-516 RYITPELKIYEEKIL
+516 RYITPELKVYEEKIL
-531 NAEDRILTLEA
+531 NAEDRILALEA
-542 QLWESLLNDISEFVP
+542 QLWEQLLDAMAEYVP
-557 LLQQQAVILAE
+557 ALQLQANLLAE

-581 SNYCKPQL
+581 NHYCKPQM
-589 NDGHDLLLK
+589 NDGHSLLLK

-604 IEFQLPAGESYIP
+604 IEYQLPPGESYIP
-617 NTIEINKNEQR
+617 NTISLDKDEQR

-652 LAQIGCFVPCS
+652 LAQIGCYAPCS
-663 EAHIGITDKIYTRVG
+663 AAEIGMVDKIYTRVG

-685 GESTFMVEMSETA
+685 GESTFMVEMTETA

-731 AEYLHSHTS
+731 AEYIHSHPS
-740 APKTL
+740 QPKTL

-752 LNELETKCPG
+752 LNELEAKCPG
-762 IVNFHISIKEQG
+762 IRNYHISIKEQG
-774 AQIVFLRK
+774 NQIIFLRK
-782 LTRGGSEHSFGIH
+782 LTVGGSEHSFGIH

-807 MRATE
+807 LRATE
-812 ILNKLEEDRS
+812 ILNRLEEDRT
-822 NLSPQKTLKNTS
+822 NLSPQKTLKKTD

-847 DPKLIQVK
+847 DPKMIQVK
-855 KLLAGLDI
+855 KLCGGIDI

-877 LQGILNEKLS
+877 IQGILNNQL

>member
-1 MWKSAWDMAVNLGFM
+1 MWKSGCELAVILGLMAG
-16 AAGNSDKE
+16 ASTDKE
-24 TPLMKQYHTI
+24 TPLMKQYHSI

-140 IKQSNYLVSVV
+140 TKQSNYLASVY

-156 WAASFLDISTGEFM
+156 WAVAFLDISTGEFHVS
-170 ACEGSL
+170 EGS
-176 ITIKKLIDAFK
+176 IVSIKKLLDAYK
-187 PAEWI
+187 PSEW
-192 LPKQQQHTIFEMLG
+192 LMSKQQQSLVQELLG
-206 TPTSFQTIDSWVY
+206 TPSSFQTLESWVY
-219 EASNAQDALCRQFK
+219 ESSTAHEALCRQFK
-233 TQNLKGF
+233 TQNLKGY
-240 GIADMTLAIGASAA
+240 GIAEMPLAIAA
-254 ILQYLQFTH
+254 AAATLQYLNITH
-263 HTHID
+263 HTHIA
-268 HINRI
+268 HINSI
-273 SRIDEGDSV
+273 ARIDEHDSV

-287 TARNLELTRP
+287 TARNLELVRP
-297 IYQGGTAV
+297 IYQGGTAL
-305 IDVIDKTCTAMGARL
+305 IDVIDKTCTSMGARL
-320 LRNWLVFPLL
+320 LRQWLVFPLIQ
-330 NRKAI
+330 RSDI
-335 ESRHQR
+335 EVRHNQ
-341 VEVFIHNATE
+341 VEVFINNASE
-351 TSVFRDTMK
+351 TSSFRDTMK

-378 PRECLTL
+378 PRECLML
-385 GYGLDHLAECKDLFE
+385 GYGLENLQESKVLFE
-400 KSSDP
+400 NSKDP
-405 QLQALASQIDPL
+405 LLQALAHKIDSL
-417 PRLQTLLSD
+417 PQLQKVIMD
-426 RLLADA
+426 RILADA
-432 PAVAAKGGIFKSPV
+432 PAVAAKGGIFKSHV
-446 HPELQELRELTV
+446 HPELEELRGLTT

-464 IEIQQAEIQRSGIPS
+464 IEIQQQEIERSGITS

-491 LEVTNSHKDKAPED
+491 LEVTNSHKDKAPTD
-505 WIRKQTLANAE
+505 WIRKQTLTNAE
-516 RYITPELKIYEEKIL
+516 RYITPELKVYEEKIL
-531 NAEDRILTLEA
+531 NAEDRILALEA
-542 QLWESLLNDISEFVP
+542 QLWEQLLDAMAEYVP
-557 LLQQQAVILAE
+557 ALQLQANLLAE

-581 SNYCKPQL
+581 NHYCKPQM
-589 NDGHDLLLK
+589 NDGHSLLLK

-604 IEFQLPAGESYIP
+604 IEYQLPPGESYIP
-617 NTIEINKNEQR
+617 NTISLDKDEQR

-652 LAQIGCFVPCS
+652 LAQIGCYAPCS
-663 EAHIGITDKIYTRVG
+663 AAEIGVVDKIYTRVG

-685 GESTFMVEMSETA
+685 GESTFMVEMTETA

-731 AEYLHSHTS
+731 AEYIHSHPS
-740 APKTL
+740 QPKTL

-752 LNELETKCPG
+752 LNELEAKCPG
-762 IVNFHISIKEQG
+762 IRNYHISIKEQG
-774 AQIVFLRK
+774 NQIIFLRK
-782 LTRGGSEHSFGIH
+782 LTVGGSEHSFGIH

-807 MRATE
+807 LRATE
-812 ILNKLEEDRS
+812 ILNRLEEDRT
-822 NLSPQKTLKNTS
+822 NLSPQKTLKKTD

-847 DPKLIQVK
+847 DPKMIQVK
-855 KLLAGLDI
+855 KLCGGIDI

-877 LQGILNEKLS
+877 IQGILNNQL

>member
-1 MWKSAWDMAVNLGFM
+1 MWKSGCELAVILGLMAG
-16 AAGNSDKE
+16 ASTDKE
-24 TPLMKQYHTI
+24 TPLMKQYHSI

-140 IKQSNYLVSVV
+140 TKQSNYLASVY

-156 WAASFLDISTGEFM
+156 WAVAFLDISTGEFHVS
-170 ACEGSL
+170 EGS
-176 ITIKKLIDAFK
+176 IVSIKKLLDAYK
-187 PAEWI
+187 PSEW
-192 LPKQQQHTIFEMLG
+192 LMSKQQQSLVQELLG
-206 TPTSFQTIDSWVY
+206 IPSSFQTLESWVY
-219 EASNAQDALCRQFK
+219 ESSTAHEALCRQFK
-233 TQNLKGF
+233 TQNLKGY
-240 GIADMTLAIGASAA
+240 GIAEMALAIAA
-254 ILQYLQFTH
+254 AAATLQYLNITH
-263 HTHID
+263 HTHIA
-268 HINRI
+268 HINSI
-273 SRIDEGDSV
+273 ARIDEHDSV

-287 TARNLELTRP
+287 TARNLELVRP
-297 IYQGGTAV
+297 IYQGGTAL
-305 IDVIDKTCTAMGARL
+305 IDVIDKTCTSMGARL
-320 LRNWLVFPLL
+320 LRQWLVFPLIQ
-330 NRKAI
+330 RSDI
-335 ESRHQR
+335 EVRHNQ
-341 VEVFIHNATE
+341 VEVFINNASE
-351 TSVFRDTMK
+351 TSSFRDTMK

-378 PRECLTL
+378 PRECLML
-385 GYGLDHLAECKDLFE
+385 GYGLENLQESKVLFE
-400 KSSDP
+400 NSKDP
-405 QLQALASQIDPL
+405 LLQALAHKIDSL
-417 PRLQTLLSD
+417 PQLQQVIMD
-426 RLLADA
+426 RILADA
-432 PAVAAKGGIFKSPV
+432 PAVAAKGGIFKSHV
-446 HPELQELRELTV
+446 HPELEELRGLTT

-464 IEIQQAEIQRSGIPS
+464 IEIQQQEIERSGITS

-491 LEVTNSHKDKAPED
+491 LEVTNSHKDKAPTD
-505 WIRKQTLANAE
+505 WIRKQTLTNAE
-516 RYITPELKIYEEKIL
+516 RYITPELKVYEEKIL
-531 NAEDRILTLEA
+531 NAEDRILALEA
-542 QLWESLLNDISEFVP
+542 QLWEQLLDAMAEYVP
-557 LLQQQAVILAE
+557 ALQLQANLLAE

-581 SNYCKPQL
+581 NHYCKPQM
-589 NDGHDLLLK
+589 NDGHSLLLK

-604 IEFQLPAGESYIP
+604 IEYQLPPGESYIP
-617 NTIEINKNEQR
+617 NTISLDKDEQR

-652 LAQIGCFVPCS
+652 LAQIGCYAPCS
-663 EAHIGITDKIYTRVG
+663 AAEIGVVDKIYTRVG

-685 GESTFMVEMSETA
+685 GESTFMVEMTETA

-731 AEYLHSHTS
+731 AEYIHSHPS
-740 APKTL
+740 QPKTL

-752 LNELETKCPG
+752 LNELEAKCPG
-762 IVNFHISIKEQG
+762 IRNYHISIKEQG
-774 AQIVFLRK
+774 NQIIFLRK
-782 LTRGGSEHSFGIH
+782 LTVGGSEHSFGIH

-807 MRATE
+807 LRATE
-812 ILNKLEEDRS
+812 ILNRLEEDRT
-822 NLSPQKTLKNTS
+822 NLSPQKTLKKTD

-847 DPKLIQVK
+847 DPKMIQVK
-855 KLLAGLDI
+855 KLCGGIDI

-877 LQGILNEKLS
+877 IQGILNNQL

>member
-1 MWKSAWDMAVNLGFM
+1 MWKSGCELAVILGLMAG
-16 AAGNSDKE
+16 ASTDKE
-24 TPLMKQYHTI
+24 TPLMKQYHSI

-140 IKQSNYLVSVV
+140 TKQSNYLASVY

-156 WAASFLDISTGEFM
+156 WAVAFLDISTGEFHVS
-170 ACEGSL
+170 EGS
-176 ITIKKLIDAFK
+176 IVSIKKLLDAYK
-187 PAEWI
+187 PSEW
-192 LPKQQQHTIFEMLG
+192 LMSKQQQSLVQELLG
-206 TPTSFQTIDSWVY
+206 TPSSFQTLESWIY
-219 EASNAQDALCRQFK
+219 ESSTAHEALCRQFK
-233 TQNLKGF
+233 TQNLKGY
-240 GIADMTLAIGASAA
+240 GIAEMPLAIAA
-254 ILQYLQFTH
+254 AAATLQYLNITH
-263 HTHID
+263 HTHIA
-268 HINRI
+268 HINSI
-273 SRIDEGDSV
+273 ARIDEHDSV

-287 TARNLELTRP
+287 TARNLELVRP
-297 IYQGGTAV
+297 IYQGGTAL
-305 IDVIDKTCTAMGARL
+305 IDVIDKTCTSMGARL
-320 LRNWLVFPLL
+320 LRQWLVFPLIQ
-330 NRKAI
+330 RSDI
-335 ESRHQR
+335 EVRHNQ
-341 VEVFIHNATE
+341 VEVFINNASE
-351 TSVFRDTMK
+351 TSSFRDTMK

-378 PRECLTL
+378 PRECLML
-385 GYGLDHLAECKDLFE
+385 GYGLENLQESKVLFE
-400 KSSDP
+400 NSKDP
-405 QLQALASQIDPL
+405 LLQALAHKIDSL
-417 PRLQTLLSD
+417 PQLQQVIMD
-426 RLLADA
+426 RILADA
-432 PAVAAKGGIFKSPV
+432 PAVAAKGGIFKSHV
-446 HPELQELRELTV
+446 HPELEELRGLTT

-464 IEIQQAEIQRSGIPS
+464 IEIQQQEIERSGITS

-491 LEVTNSHKDKAPED
+491 LEVTNSHKDKAPTD
-505 WIRKQTLANAE
+505 WIRKQTLTNAE
-516 RYITPELKIYEEKIL
+516 RYITPELKVYEEKIL
-531 NAEDRILTLEA
+531 NAEDRILALEA
-542 QLWESLLNDISEFVP
+542 QLWEQLLDAMAEYVP
-557 LLQQQAVILAE
+557 ALQLQANLLAE

-581 SNYCKPQL
+581 NHYCKPQM
-589 NDGHDLLLK
+589 NDGHSLLLK

-604 IEFQLPAGESYIP
+604 IEYQLPPGESYIP
-617 NTIEINKNEQR
+617 NTISLDKDEQR

-652 LAQIGCFVPCS
+652 LAQIGCYAPCS
-663 EAHIGITDKIYTRVG
+663 AAEIGVVDKIYTRVG

-685 GESTFMVEMSETA
+685 GESTFMVEMTETA

-731 AEYLHSHTS
+731 AEYIHSHPS
-740 APKTL
+740 QPKTL

-752 LNELETKCPG
+752 LNELEAKCPG
-762 IVNFHISIKEQG
+762 IRNYHISIKEQG
-774 AQIVFLRK
+774 NQIIFLRK
-782 LTRGGSEHSFGIH
+782 LTVGGSEHSFGIH

-807 MRATE
+807 LRATE
-812 ILNKLEEDRS
+812 ILNRLEEDRT
-822 NLSPQKTLKNTS
+822 NLSPQKTLKKTD

-847 DPKLIQVK
+847 DPKMIQVK
-855 KLLAGLDI
+855 KLCGGIDI

-877 LQGILNEKLS
+877 IQGILNNQL

>member
-1 MWKSAWDMAVNLGFM
+1 MWKSGCELAVILGLMAG
-16 AAGNSDKE
+16 ASTDKE
-24 TPLMKQYHTI
+24 TPLMKQYHSI

-140 IKQSNYLVSVV
+140 TKQSNYLASVY

-156 WAASFLDISTGEFM
+156 WAVAFLDISTGEFHVS
-170 ACEGSL
+170 EGS
-176 ITIKKLIDAFK
+176 IVSIKKLLDAYK
-187 PAEWI
+187 PSEW
-192 LPKQQQHTIFEMLG
+192 LMSKQQQSLVQELLG
-206 TPTSFQTIDSWVY
+206 TPTSFQTLESWIY
-219 EASNAQDALCRQFK
+219 ESSTAHEALCRQFK
-233 TQNLKGF
+233 TQNLKGY
-240 GIADMTLAIGASAA
+240 GIAEMPLAIAA
-254 ILQYLQFTH
+254 AAATLQYLNITH
-263 HTHID
+263 HTHIA
-268 HINRI
+268 HINSI
-273 SRIDEGDSV
+273 ARIDEHDSV

-287 TARNLELTRP
+287 TARNLELVRP
-297 IYQGGTAV
+297 IYQGGTAL
-305 IDVIDKTCTAMGARL
+305 IDVIDKTCTSMGARL
-320 LRNWLVFPLL
+320 LRQWLVFPLIQ
-330 NRKAI
+330 RSDI
-335 ESRHQR
+335 EVRHNQ
-341 VEVFIHNATE
+341 VEVFINNASE
-351 TSVFRDTMK
+351 TSSFRDTMK

-378 PRECLTL
+378 PRECLML
-385 GYGLDHLAECKDLFE
+385 GYGLENLQESKVLFE
-400 KSSDP
+400 NSKDP
-405 QLQALASQIDPL
+405 LLQALAHKIDSL
-417 PRLQTLLSD
+417 PQLQQVIMD
-426 RLLADA
+426 RILADA
-432 PAVAAKGGIFKSPV
+432 PAVAAKGGIFKSHV
-446 HPELQELRELTV
+446 HPELEELRGLTT

-464 IEIQQAEIQRSGIPS
+464 IEIQQQEIERSGITS

-491 LEVTNSHKDKAPED
+491 LEVTNSHKDKAPTD
-505 WIRKQTLANAE
+505 WIRKQTLTNAE
-516 RYITPELKIYEEKIL
+516 RYITPELKVYEEKIL
-531 NAEDRILTLEA
+531 NAEDRILALEA
-542 QLWESLLNDISEFVP
+542 QLWEQLLDAMAEYVP
-557 LLQQQAVILAE
+557 ALQLQANLLAE

-581 SNYCKPQL
+581 NHYCKPQM
-589 NDGHDLLLK
+589 NDGHSLLLK

-604 IEFQLPAGESYIP
+604 IEYQLPPGESYIP
-617 NTIEINKNEQR
+617 NTISLDKDEQR

-652 LAQIGCFVPCS
+652 LAQIGCYAPCS
-663 EAHIGITDKIYTRVG
+663 AAEIGVVDKIYTRVG

-685 GESTFMVEMSETA
+685 GESTFMVEMTETA

-731 AEYLHSHTS
+731 AEYIHSHPS
-740 APKTL
+740 QPKTL

-752 LNELETKCPG
+752 LNELEAKCPG
-762 IVNFHISIKEQG
+762 IRNYHISIKEQG
-774 AQIVFLRK
+774 NQIIFLRK
-782 LTRGGSEHSFGIH
+782 LTVGGSEHSFGIH

-807 MRATE
+807 LRATE
-812 ILNKLEEDRS
+812 ILNRLEEDRT
-822 NLSPQKTLKNTS
+822 NLSPQKTLKKTD

-847 DPKLIQVK
+847 DPKMIQVK
-855 KLLAGLDI
+855 KLCGGIDI

-877 LQGILNEKLS
+877 IQGILNNQL

>member
-1 MWKSAWDMAVNLGFM
+1 MWKSGCELAVILRLMAG
-16 AAGNSDKE
+16 ASTDKE
-24 TPLMKQYHTI
+24 TPLMKQYHSI

-140 IKQSNYLVSVV
+140 TKQSNYLASVY

-156 WAASFLDISTGEFM
+156 WAVAFLDISTGEFHVS
-170 ACEGSL
+170 EGS
-176 ITIKKLIDAFK
+176 IVSIKKLLDAYK
-187 PAEWI
+187 PSEW
-192 LPKQQQHTIFEMLG
+192 LMSKQQQSLVQELLG
-206 TPTSFQTIDSWVY
+206 IPSSFQTLESWVY
-219 EASNAQDALCRQFK
+219 ESSTAHEALCRQFK
-233 TQNLKGF
+233 TQNLKGY
-240 GIADMTLAIGASAA
+240 GIAEMPLAIAA
-254 ILQYLQFTH
+254 AAATLQYLNITH
-263 HTHID
+263 HTHIA
-268 HINRI
+268 HINSI
-273 SRIDEGDSV
+273 ARIDEHDSV

-287 TARNLELTRP
+287 TARNLELVRP
-297 IYQGGTAV
+297 IYQGGTAL
-305 IDVIDKTCTAMGARL
+305 IDVIDKTCTSMGARL
-320 LRNWLVFPLL
+320 LRQWLVFPLIQ
-330 NRKAI
+330 RSDI
-335 ESRHQR
+335 EVRHNQ
-341 VEVFIHNATE
+341 VEVFINNASE
-351 TSVFRDTMK
+351 TSSFRDTMK

-365 QRLVSKVALRKIG
+365 QRLVSKVSLRKIG
-378 PRECLTL
+378 PRECLML
-385 GYGLDHLAECKDLFE
+385 GYGLENLQESKVLFE
-400 KSSDP
+400 NSKDP
-405 QLQALASQIDPL
+405 LLQALAHKIDSL
-417 PRLQTLLSD
+417 PQLQQVIMD
-426 RLLADA
+426 RILADA
-432 PAVAAKGGIFKSPV
+432 PAVAAKGGIFKSHV
-446 HPELQELRELTV
+446 HPELEELRGLTT

-464 IEIQQAEIQRSGIPS
+464 IEIQQQEIERSGITS

-491 LEVTNSHKDKAPED
+491 LEVTNSHKDKAPTD
-505 WIRKQTLANAE
+505 WIRKQTLTNAE
-516 RYITPELKIYEEKIL
+516 RYITPELKVYEEKIL
-531 NAEDRILTLEA
+531 NAEDRILALEA
-542 QLWESLLNDISEFVP
+542 QLWEQLLDAMAEYVP
-557 LLQQQAVILAE
+557 ALQLQANLLAE

-581 SNYCKPQL
+581 NHYCKPQM
-589 NDGHDLLLK
+589 NDGHSLLLK

-604 IEFQLPAGESYIP
+604 IEYQLPPGESYIP
-617 NTIEINKNEQR
+617 NTISLDKDEQR

-652 LAQIGCFVPCS
+652 LAQIGCYAPCS
-663 EAHIGITDKIYTRVG
+663 AAEIGVVDKIYTRVG

-685 GESTFMVEMSETA
+685 GESTFMVEMTETA

-731 AEYLHSHTS
+731 AEYIHSHPS
-740 APKTL
+740 QPKTL

-752 LNELETKCPG
+752 LNELEAKCPG
-762 IVNFHISIKEQG
+762 IRNYHISIKEQG
-774 AQIVFLRK
+774 NQIIFLRK
-782 LTRGGSEHSFGIH
+782 LTVGGSEHSFGIH

-807 MRATE
+807 LRATE
-812 ILNKLEEDRS
+812 ILNRLEEDRT
-822 NLSPQKTLKNTS
+822 NLSPQKTLKKTD

-847 DPKLIQVK
+847 DPKMIQVK
-855 KLLAGLDI
+855 KLCGGIDI

-877 LQGILNEKLS
+877 IQGILNNQL

>member
-1 MWKSAWDMAVNLGFM
+1 MWKSAWYLAVILGFM
-16 AAGNSDKE
+16 AGASTDKE
-24 TPLMKQYHTI
+24 TPLMKQYHSI

-140 IKQSNYLVSVV
+140 TKQSNYLASVY

-156 WAASFLDISTGEFM
+156 WAVAFLDISTGEFYVS
-170 ACEGSL
+170 EGSMSA
-176 ITIKKLIDAFK
+176 IKKLIDAYK
-187 PAEWI
+187 PSEW
-192 LPKQQQHTIFEMLG
+192 LMPKQQQTLIQEMLG
-206 TPTSFQTIDSWVY
+206 TPASFQTMETWVY
-219 EASNAQDALCRQFK
+219 EPSTAQEALCRQFK

-240 GIADMTLAIGASAA
+240 GIAEMPLAVSAA
-254 ILQYLQFTH
+254 AAALQYLTLTH
-263 HTHID
+263 HTHIA
-268 HINRI
+268 HINGI
-273 SRIDEGDSV
+273 SRIDENQSV

-287 TARNLELTRP
+287 TARNLELVRP
-297 IYQGGTAV
+297 IYQGGTAL

-320 LRNWLVFPLL
+320 LRQWLVFPLIH
-330 NRKAI
+330 RHAI
-335 ESRHQR
+335 EARHNQ
-341 VEVFIHNATE
+341 VEVFINNAAE
-351 TSVFRDTMK
+351 TSSFRDTMK

-378 PRECLTL
+378 PRECLML
-385 GYGLDHLAECKDLFE
+385 GYGLENLQESKDLFAQS
-400 KSSDP
+400 KDP
-405 QLQALASQIDPL
+405 QLQALANKIDALPNLQSLIMDQI
-417 PRLQTLLSD
+417 
-426 RLLADA
+426 LADA
-432 PAVAAKGGIFKSPV
+432 PAVAAKGGIFKSHV
-446 HPELQELRELTV
+446 HPELEELRGLTT

-464 IEIQQAEIQRSGIPS
+464 IEIQQQEIERSGIPS

-505 WIRKQTLANAE
+505 WIRKQTLTNAE

-531 NAEDRILTLEA
+531 NAEDRILALEA
-542 QLWESLLNDISEFVP
+542 QLWEQLLDSMSSFVAP
-557 LLQQQAVILAE
+557 LQLQANLLAE

-581 SNYCKPQL
+581 NQYCKPSM
-589 NDGHDLLLK
+589 NDGFDLVLK

-604 IEFQLPAGESYIP
+604 IEYQLPPGESYIP
-617 NTIEINKNEQR
+617 NTISLDKEAQR

-652 LAQIGCFVPCS
+652 LAQIGCYAPCNAA
-663 EAHIGITDKIYTRVG
+663 EIGVVDKIYTRVG

-685 GESTFMVEMSETA
+685 GESTFMVEMTETA

-731 AEYLHSHTS
+731 AEYIHSHP
-740 APKTL
+740 AQPKTL

-752 LNELETKCPG
+752 LNELESKCPG
-762 IVNFHISIKEQG
+762 IRNYHISIKEQG
-774 AQIVFLRK
+774 SQIIFLRK
-782 LTRGGSEHSFGIH
+782 LTQGGSEHSFGIH

-807 MRATE
+807 LRATE
-812 ILNKLEEDRS
+812 ILNQLEQERA
-822 NLSPQKTLKNTS
+822 NLSPQKTLKKTDT
-834 SKPVYQMNMFQTE
+834 KPVYQMNLFQTE

-855 KLLAGLDI
+855 KLCGTLDI

-877 LQGILNEKLS
+877 IQGILNNKL

>member
-1 MWKSAWDMAVNLGFM
+1 MWKSGCELAVILGLMAG
-16 AAGNSDKE
+16 ASTDKE
-24 TPLMKQYHTI
+24 TPLMKQYHSI

-140 IKQSNYLVSVV
+140 TKQSNYLASVY

-156 WAASFLDISTGEFM
+156 WAVAFLDISTGEFHVS
-170 ACEGSL
+170 EGS
-176 ITIKKLIDAFK
+176 IVSIKKLLDAYK
-187 PAEWI
+187 PSEW
-192 LPKQQQHTIFEMLG
+192 LMSKQQQSLVQELLG
-206 TPTSFQTIDSWVY
+206 TPSSFQTLESWVY
-219 EASNAQDALCRQFK
+219 ESSTAHEALCRQFK
-233 TQNLKGF
+233 TQNLKGY
-240 GIADMTLAIGASAA
+240 GIAEMPLAIVAA
-254 ILQYLQFTH
+254 AATLQYLNITH
-263 HTHID
+263 HTHIA
-268 HINRI
+268 HINSI
-273 SRIDEGDSV
+273 ARIDEHDSV

-287 TARNLELTRP
+287 TARNLELVRP
-297 IYQGGTAV
+297 IYQGGTAL
-305 IDVIDKTCTAMGARL
+305 IDVIDKTCTSMGARL
-320 LRNWLVFPLL
+320 LRQWLVFPLIQ
-330 NRKAI
+330 RSDI
-335 ESRHQR
+335 EVRHNQ
-341 VEVFIHNATE
+341 VEVFINNASE
-351 TSVFRDTMK
+351 TSSFRDTMK

-378 PRECLTL
+378 PRECLML
-385 GYGLDHLAECKDLFE
+385 GYGLENLQESKVLFE
-400 KSSDP
+400 NSKDP
-405 QLQALASQIDPL
+405 LLQALAHKIDSL
-417 PRLQTLLSD
+417 PQLQQVIMD
-426 RLLADA
+426 RILADA
-432 PAVAAKGGIFKSPV
+432 PAVAAKGGIFKSHV
-446 HPELQELRELTV
+446 HPELEELRGLTT

-464 IEIQQAEIQRSGIPS
+464 IEIQQQEIERSGITS

-491 LEVTNSHKDKAPED
+491 LEVTNSHKDKAPTD
-505 WIRKQTLANAE
+505 WIRKQTLTNAE
-516 RYITPELKIYEEKIL
+516 RYITPELKVYEEKIL
-531 NAEDRILTLEA
+531 NAEDRILALEA
-542 QLWESLLNDISEFVP
+542 QLWEQLLDAMAEYVP
-557 LLQQQAVILAE
+557 ALQLQANLLAE

-581 SNYCKPQL
+581 NHYCKPQM
-589 NDGHDLLLK
+589 NDGHSLLLK

-604 IEFQLPAGESYIP
+604 IEYQLPPGESYIP
-617 NTIEINKNEQR
+617 NTISLDKDEQR

-652 LAQIGCFVPCS
+652 LAQIGCYAPCS
-663 EAHIGITDKIYTRVG
+663 AAEIGVVDKIYTRVG

-685 GESTFMVEMSETA
+685 GESTFMVEMTETA

-731 AEYLHSHTS
+731 AEYIHSHPS
-740 APKTL
+740 QPKTL

-752 LNELETKCPG
+752 LNELEAKCPG
-762 IVNFHISIKEQG
+762 IRNYHISIKEQG
-774 AQIVFLRK
+774 NQIIFLRK
-782 LTRGGSEHSFGIH
+782 LTVGGSEHSFGIH

-807 MRATE
+807 LRATE
-812 ILNKLEEDRS
+812 ILNRLEEERT
-822 NLSPQKTLKNTS
+822 NLSPQKTLKKTD

-847 DPKLIQVK
+847 DPKMIQVK
-855 KLLAGLDI
+855 KLCGGIDI

-877 LQGILNEKLS
+877 IQGILNNQL

>member
-1 MWKSAWDMAVNLGFM
+1 MWKSGCELAVILGLMAG
-16 AAGNSDKE
+16 ASTDKE
-24 TPLMKQYHTI
+24 TPLMKQYHSI

-140 IKQSNYLVSVV
+140 TKQSNYLASVY

-156 WAASFLDISTGEFM
+156 WAVAFLDISTGEFHVS
-170 ACEGSL
+170 EGS
-176 ITIKKLIDAFK
+176 IVSIKKLLDAYK
-187 PAEWI
+187 PSEW
-192 LPKQQQHTIFEMLG
+192 LMSKQQQSLVQELLG
-206 TPTSFQTIDSWVY
+206 TPSSFQTLESWVY
-219 EASNAQDALCRQFK
+219 ESSTAHEALCRQFK
-233 TQNLKGF
+233 TQNLKGY
-240 GIADMTLAIGASAA
+240 GIAEMPLAIAA
-254 ILQYLQFTH
+254 AAATLQYLNITH
-263 HTHID
+263 HTHIA
-268 HINRI
+268 HINSI
-273 SRIDEGDSV
+273 ARIDEHDSV

-287 TARNLELTRP
+287 TARNLELVRP
-297 IYQGGTAV
+297 IYQGGTAL
-305 IDVIDKTCTAMGARL
+305 IDVIDKTCTSMGARL
-320 LRNWLVFPLL
+320 LRQWLVFPLIQ
-330 NRKAI
+330 RSDI
-335 ESRHQR
+335 EVRHNQ
-341 VEVFIHNATE
+341 VEVFINNASE
-351 TSVFRDTMK
+351 TSSFRDTMK

-378 PRECLTL
+378 PRECLML
-385 GYGLDHLAECKDLFE
+385 GYGLENLQESKVLFE
-400 KSSDP
+400 NSKDP
-405 QLQALASQIDPL
+405 LLQALAHKIDSL
-417 PRLQTLLSD
+417 PQLQQVIMD
-426 RLLADA
+426 RILADA
-432 PAVAAKGGIFKSPV
+432 PAVAAKGGIFKSHV
-446 HPELQELRELTV
+446 HPELEELRGLTT

-464 IEIQQAEIQRSGIPS
+464 IEIQQQEIERSGITS

-491 LEVTNSHKDKAPED
+491 LEVTNSHKDKAPTD
-505 WIRKQTLANAE
+505 WIRKQTLTNAE
-516 RYITPELKIYEEKIL
+516 RYITPELKVYEEKIL
-531 NAEDRILTLEA
+531 NAEDRILALEA
-542 QLWESLLNDISEFVP
+542 QLWEQLLDAMAEYVP
-557 LLQQQAVILAE
+557 ALQLQANLLAE

-581 SNYCKPQL
+581 NHYCKPQM
-589 NDGHDLLLK
+589 NDGHSLLLK

-604 IEFQLPAGESYIP
+604 IEYQLPPGESYIP
-617 NTIEINKNEQR
+617 NTISLDKDEQR

-652 LAQIGCFVPCS
+652 LAQIGCYAPCS
-663 EAHIGITDKIYTRVG
+663 AAEIGVVDKIYTRVG

-685 GESTFMVEMSETA
+685 GESTFMVEMTETA

-731 AEYLHSHTS
+731 AEYIHSHPS
-740 APKTL
+740 QPKTL

-752 LNELETKCPG
+752 LNELEAKCPG
-762 IVNFHISIKEQG
+762 IRNYHISIKEQG
-774 AQIVFLRK
+774 NQIIFLRK
-782 LTRGGSEHSFGIH
+782 LTFGGSEHSFGIH

-807 MRATE
+807 LRATE
-812 ILNKLEEDRS
+812 ILNRLEEDRT
-822 NLSPQKTLKNTS
+822 NLSPQKTLKKTD

-847 DPKLIQVK
+847 DPKMIQVK
-855 KLLAGLDI
+855 KLCGGIDI

-877 LQGILNEKLS
+877 IQGILNNQL

>member
-1 MWKSAWDMAVNLGFM
+1 MWKSGCELAVILGLMAG
-16 AAGNSDKE
+16 ASTDKE
-24 TPLMKQYHTI
+24 TPLMKQYHSI

-140 IKQSNYLVSVV
+140 TKQSNYLASVY

-156 WAASFLDISTGEFM
+156 WAVAFLDISTGEFHVS
-170 ACEGSL
+170 EGS
-176 ITIKKLIDAFK
+176 IVSIKKLLDAYK
-187 PAEWI
+187 PSEW
-192 LPKQQQHTIFEMLG
+192 LMSKQQQSLVQELLG
-206 TPTSFQTIDSWVY
+206 TPSSFQTLESWVY
-219 EASNAQDALCRQFK
+219 ESSTAHEALCRQFK
-233 TQNLKGF
+233 TQNLKGY
-240 GIADMTLAIGASAA
+240 GIAEMPLAIAA
-254 ILQYLQFTH
+254 AAATLQYLNITH
-263 HTHID
+263 HIHIA
-268 HINRI
+268 HINSI
-273 SRIDEGDSV
+273 ARIDEHDSV

-287 TARNLELTRP
+287 TARNLELVRP
-297 IYQGGTAV
+297 IYQGGTAL
-305 IDVIDKTCTAMGARL
+305 IDVIDKTCTSMGARL
-320 LRNWLVFPLL
+320 LRQWLVFPLIQ
-330 NRKAI
+330 RSDI
-335 ESRHQR
+335 EVRHNQ
-341 VEVFIHNATE
+341 VEVFINNASE
-351 TSVFRDTMK
+351 TSSFRDTMK

-378 PRECLTL
+378 PRECLML
-385 GYGLDHLAECKDLFE
+385 GYGLENLQESKVLFE
-400 KSSDP
+400 NSKDP
-405 QLQALASQIDPL
+405 LLQALAHKIDSL
-417 PRLQTLLSD
+417 PQLQQVIMD
-426 RLLADA
+426 RILADA
-432 PAVAAKGGIFKSPV
+432 PAVAAKGGIFKSHV
-446 HPELQELRELTV
+446 HPELEELRSLTT

-464 IEIQQAEIQRSGIPS
+464 IEIQQQEIERSGITS

-491 LEVTNSHKDKAPED
+491 LEVTNSHKDKAPTD
-505 WIRKQTLANAE
+505 WIRKQTLTNAE
-516 RYITPELKIYEEKIL
+516 RYITPELKVYEEKIL
-531 NAEDRILTLEA
+531 NAEDRILALEA
-542 QLWESLLNDISEFVP
+542 QLWEQLLDAMAEYVP
-557 LLQQQAVILAE
+557 ALQLQANLLAE

-581 SNYCKPQL
+581 NHYCKPQM
-589 NDGHDLLLK
+589 NDGHSLLLK

-604 IEFQLPAGESYIP
+604 IEYQLPPGESYIP
-617 NTIEINKNEQR
+617 NTISLDKDEQR

-652 LAQIGCFVPCS
+652 LAQIGCYAPCS
-663 EAHIGITDKIYTRVG
+663 AAEIGVVDKIYTRVG

-685 GESTFMVEMSETA
+685 GESTFMVEMTETA

-731 AEYLHSHTS
+731 AEYIHSHPS
-740 APKTL
+740 QPKTL

-752 LNELETKCPG
+752 LNELEAKCPG
-762 IVNFHISIKEQG
+762 IRNYHISIKEQG
-774 AQIVFLRK
+774 NQIIFLRK
-782 LTRGGSEHSFGIH
+782 LTVGGSEHSFGIH

-807 MRATE
+807 LRATE
-812 ILNKLEEDRS
+812 ILNRLEEDRT
-822 NLSPQKTLKNTS
+822 NLSPQKTLKKTD

-847 DPKLIQVK
+847 DPKMIQVK
-855 KLLAGLDI
+855 KLCGGIDI

-877 LQGILNEKLS
+877 IQGILNNQL

>member
-1 MWKSAWDMAVNLGFM
+1 MAG
-16 AAGNSDKE
+16 GSSDKE
-24 TPLMKQYHTI
+24 TPLMKQYHSI

-140 IKQSNYLVSVV
+140 TKQSNYLASVY

-156 WAASFLDISTGEFM
+156 WAVAFLDISTGEFHV
-170 ACEGSL
+170 AEGSL
-176 ITIKKLIDAFK
+176 MTIKKLIDAYK

-192 LPKQQQHTIFEMLG
+192 MSKQQQALVSEMLG
-206 TPTSFQTIDSWVY
+206 MPVSYQTLDSWIY
-219 EASNAQDALCRQFK
+219 ESSTATEALCRHFK

-240 GIADMTLAIGASAA
+240 GIADMSLALSAASAV
-254 ILQYLQFTH
+254 LHYLNLTH
-263 HTHID
+263 HTHIA
-268 HINRI
+268 HINTI
-273 SRIDEGDSV
+273 SRIDELDSV

-287 TARNLELTRP
+287 TARNLELVRP
-297 IYQGGTAV
+297 IYQGGVAL

-320 LRNWLVFPLL
+320 LRQWLVFPLIHQQ
-330 NRKAI
+330 KI
-335 ESRHQR
+335 EARHNQ
-341 VEVFIHNATE
+341 VEVFINNASE
-351 TSVFRDTMK
+351 TSMFRDTMK

-378 PRECLTL
+378 PRECLML
-385 GYGLDHLAECKDLFE
+385 GYGLENLQESKELFAR
-400 KSSDP
+400 SNDP
-405 QLQALASQIDPL
+405 QLQALSAKIDSL
-417 PRLQTLLSD
+417 PQLQYLIID
-426 RLLADA
+426 QVLADA
-432 PAVAAKGGIFKSPV
+432 PAVAAKGNIFKSHV
-446 HPELQELRELTV
+446 HPELDELRGLTT

-464 IEIQQAEIQRSGIPS
+464 IEIQQQEIERSGIPS

-505 WIRKQTLANAE
+505 WIRKQTLTNAE

-531 NAEDRILTLEA
+531 NAEDRILALESEI
-542 QLWESLLNDISEFVP
+542 WEHLLDSMSEFVP
-557 LLQQQAVILAE
+557 ALQSQANLLAE

-581 SNYCKPQL
+581 YNYCKPKMH
-589 NDGHDLLLK
+589 DGHTLLLK

-604 IEFQLPAGESYIP
+604 IEYQLPPGESYIP
-617 NTIEINKNEQR
+617 NTIQLNKDEQR

-652 LAQIGCFVPCS
+652 LAQIGCYAPCS
-663 EAHIGITDKIYTRVG
+663 SAEIGLIDKIYTRVG

-685 GESTFMVEMSETA
+685 GESTFMVEMTETA
-698 SILNNLSDRS
+698 SILNNLSERS

-731 AEYLHSHTS
+731 AEYIHSHPS
-740 APKTL
+740 QAKTL

-752 LNELETKCPG
+752 LNELESKCPG
-762 IVNFHISIKEQG
+762 IRNYHISIKEQG
-774 AQIVFLRK
+774 SQIIFLRK
-782 LTRGGSEHSFGIH
+782 LTAGGSEHSFGIH

-807 MRATE
+807 LRATE
-812 ILNKLEEDRS
+812 ILNRLEEDRT
-822 NLSPQKTLKNTS
+822 NLSPQKTLKKTD
-834 SKPVYQMNMFQTE
+834 SKPVYQMNLFQTE

-855 KLLAGLDI
+855 KLCGSLDI

-877 LQGILNEKLS
+877 IQGILNNKLD

>member
-1 MWKSAWDMAVNLGFM
+1 MWKSGCELAVILGLMAG
-16 AAGNSDKE
+16 ASTDKE
-24 TPLMKQYHTI
+24 TPLMKQYHSI

-140 IKQSNYLVSVV
+140 TKQSNYLASVY

-156 WAASFLDISTGEFM
+156 WAVAFLDISTGEFHVS
-170 ACEGSL
+170 EGS
-176 ITIKKLIDAFK
+176 IVSIKKLLDAYK
-187 PAEWI
+187 PSEW
-192 LPKQQQHTIFEMLG
+192 LMSKQQQSLVQELLG
-206 TPTSFQTIDSWVY
+206 TPTSFQTLESWIY
-219 EASNAQDALCRQFK
+219 ESSTAHEALCRQFK
-233 TQNLKGF
+233 TQNLKGY
-240 GIADMTLAIGASAA
+240 GIAEMPLAIAA
-254 ILQYLQFTH
+254 AAATLQYLNITH
-263 HTHID
+263 HTHIA
-268 HINRI
+268 HINSI
-273 SRIDEGDSV
+273 ARIDEHDSV

-287 TARNLELTRP
+287 TARNLELVRP
-297 IYQGGTAV
+297 IYQGGTAL
-305 IDVIDKTCTAMGARL
+305 IDVIDKTCTSMGARL
-320 LRNWLVFPLL
+320 LRQWLVFPLIQ
-330 NRKAI
+330 RSDI
-335 ESRHQR
+335 EVRHNQ
-341 VEVFIHNATE
+341 VEVFINNASE
-351 TSVFRDTMK
+351 TSSFRDTMK

-378 PRECLTL
+378 PRECLML
-385 GYGLDHLAECKDLFE
+385 GYGLENLQESKVLFE
-400 KSSDP
+400 NSKDP
-405 QLQALASQIDPL
+405 LLQALAHKIDSL
-417 PRLQTLLSD
+417 PQLQQVIMD
-426 RLLADA
+426 RILADA
-432 PAVAAKGGIFKSPV
+432 PAVAAKGGIFKSHV
-446 HPELQELRELTV
+446 HSELEELRGLTT

-464 IEIQQAEIQRSGIPS
+464 IEIQQQEIERSGITS

-491 LEVTNSHKDKAPED
+491 LEVTNSHKDKAPTD
-505 WIRKQTLANAE
+505 WIRKQTLTNAE
-516 RYITPELKIYEEKIL
+516 RYITPELKVYEEKIL
-531 NAEDRILTLEA
+531 NAEDRILALEA
-542 QLWESLLNDISEFVP
+542 QLWEQLLDAMAEYVP
-557 LLQQQAVILAE
+557 ALQLQANLLAE

-581 SNYCKPQL
+581 NHYCKPQM
-589 NDGHDLLLK
+589 NDGHSLLLK

-604 IEFQLPAGESYIP
+604 IEYQLPPGESYIP
-617 NTIEINKNEQR
+617 NTISLDKDEQR

-652 LAQIGCFVPCS
+652 LAQIGCYAPCS
-663 EAHIGITDKIYTRVG
+663 AAEIGVVDKIYTRVG

-685 GESTFMVEMSETA
+685 GESTFMVEMTETA

-731 AEYLHSHTS
+731 AEYIHSHPS
-740 APKTL
+740 QPKTL

-752 LNELETKCPG
+752 LNELEAKCPG
-762 IVNFHISIKEQG
+762 IRNYHISIKEQG
-774 AQIVFLRK
+774 NQIIFLRK
-782 LTRGGSEHSFGIH
+782 LTVGGSEHSFGIH

-807 MRATE
+807 LRATE
-812 ILNKLEEDRS
+812 ILNRLEEDRT
-822 NLSPQKTLKNTS
+822 NLSPQKTLKKTD

-847 DPKLIQVK
+847 DPKMIQVK
-855 KLLAGLDI
+855 KLCGGIDI

-877 LQGILNEKLS
+877 IQGILNNQL

>member
-1 MWKSAWDMAVNLGFM
+1 MAG
-16 AAGNSDKE
+16 ASTDKE
-24 TPLMKQYHTI
+24 TPLMKQYHSI

-140 IKQSNYLVSVV
+140 TKQSNYLASVY

-156 WAASFLDISTGEFM
+156 WAVAFLDISTGEFHVS
-170 ACEGSL
+170 EGS
-176 ITIKKLIDAFK
+176 IVSIKKLLDAYK
-187 PAEWI
+187 PSEW
-192 LPKQQQHTIFEMLG
+192 LMPKQQQSLVHELLG
-206 TPTSFQTIDSWVY
+206 TPASFQTLESWVY
-219 EASNAQDALCRQFK
+219 EPSTAQESLCRQFK
-233 TQNLKGF
+233 TQNLKGY
-240 GIADMTLAIGASAA
+240 GIAEMPLAIAA
-254 ILQYLQFTH
+254 AAATLQYLNITH
-263 HTHID
+263 HTHIA
-268 HINRI
+268 HINSI
-273 SRIDEGDSV
+273 ARIDEHDSV

-287 TARNLELTRP
+287 TARNLELVRP
-297 IYQGGTAV
+297 IYQGGTAL

-320 LRNWLVFPLL
+320 LRQWLVFPLIRR
-330 NRKAI
+330 NDI
-335 ESRHQR
+335 EARHNQ
-341 VEVFIHNATE
+341 VEVFINNASE
-351 TSVFRDTMK
+351 TSSFRDTMK

-378 PRECLTL
+378 PRECLML
-385 GYGLDHLAECKDLFE
+385 GYGLENLQESKALFE
-400 KSSDP
+400 NSKDP
-405 QLQALASQIDPL
+405 LLQALAHKIDSL
-417 PRLQTLLSD
+417 PQLQQLIMD
-426 RLLADA
+426 RILADA
-432 PAVAAKGGIFKSPV
+432 PAVAAKGGIFKSHV
-446 HPELQELRELTV
+446 HPELEELRGLTT

-464 IEIQQAEIQRSGIPS
+464 IEIQQQEIERSGITS

-491 LEVTNSHKDKAPED
+491 LEVTNSHKDKAPSD
-505 WIRKQTLANAE
+505 WIRKQTLTNAE
-516 RYITPELKIYEEKIL
+516 RYITPELKVYEEKIL
-531 NAEDRILTLEA
+531 NAEDRILALEA
-542 QLWESLLNDISEFVP
+542 QLWEQLLDAMAEHVP
-557 LLQQQAVILAE
+557 ALQLQANLLAE

-581 SNYCKPQL
+581 NHYCKPQM
-589 NDGHDLLLK
+589 NDGHSLLLK

-604 IEFQLPAGESYIP
+604 IEYQLPPGESYIP
-617 NTIEINKNEQR
+617 NTISLNKDEQR

-652 LAQIGCFVPCS
+652 LAQIGCYAPCS
-663 EAHIGITDKIYTRVG
+663 AAEIGVVDKIYTRVG

-685 GESTFMVEMSETA
+685 GESTFMVEMTETA

-731 AEYLHSHTS
+731 AEYIHSHPS
-740 APKTL
+740 QPKTL

-752 LNELETKCPG
+752 LNELESKCPG
-762 IVNFHISIKEQG
+762 IRNYHISIKEQG
-774 AQIVFLRK
+774 SQIIFLRK
-782 LTRGGSEHSFGIH
+782 LTAGGSEHSFGIH

-807 MRATE
+807 LRATE
-812 ILNKLEEDRS
+812 ILNRLEEDRT
-822 NLSPQKTLKNTS
+822 NLSPQKTLKKTD

-847 DPKLIQVK
+847 DPKMIQVK
-855 KLLAGLDI
+855 KLCGGIDI

-877 LQGILNEKLS
+877 IQGILNNQL